1 MPFWQHLSLFTK
13 YYTMQITFKVYVL
26 KRFICIQSFLGR
38 QVHTL
43 NPCRHHHDWSSAG
56 KFSKFVPPDALN
68 VHYLVLSVLRFFVKP
83 FPNYLSLHW
92 KIVFFRDD
100 LLKDSYIQMK
110 ICYGYKLVRAA
121 KISELKKSTKQYRRN
136 HSKQCKLFTPFN

>member
-1 MPFWQHLSLFTK
+1 MSWKGLS
-13 YYTMQITFKVYVL
+13 QW
-26 KRFICIQSFLGR
+26 CIQSFLGR
-38 QVHTL
+38 PVHTL
-43 NPCRHHHDWSSAG
+43 NPWRHHHDWSWAG

-68 VHYLVLSVLRFFVKP
+68 VHYLVLSVLRFFVKA

-92 KIVFFRDD
+92 KTVFFRDD

-110 ICYGYKLVRAA
+110 NCYGYKLVRAV
-121 KISELKKSTKQYRRN
+121 KISELKKSSKQYRRN